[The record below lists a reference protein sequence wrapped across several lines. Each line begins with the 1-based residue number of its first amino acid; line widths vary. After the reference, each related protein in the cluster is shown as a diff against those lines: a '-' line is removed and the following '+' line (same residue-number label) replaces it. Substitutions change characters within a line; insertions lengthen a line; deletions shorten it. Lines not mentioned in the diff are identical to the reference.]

1 VLLMKRERRACSGGD
16 GTASEACSVDD
27 ECTYSCSVGIPWT
40 CSVYAERAGDGV
52 CRRDMFVVVVWE

>member
-1 VLLMKRERRACSGGD
+1 VPVLGGD

-27 ECTYSCSVGIPWT
+27 ECTYSCSFGIPWT

-52 CRRDMFVVVVWE
+52 CRRDMFVVVVWEWE